1 MKKEKYQ
8 VSGMTCASCAGSI
21 QNALKK
27 LDGVTSVS
35 VNLASETL
43 SIDYDSSVITREQI
57 SEVVDNL
64 GYKISNSDLQEVNL
78 EIVGMTCASCAAR
91 ITKD

>member
-35 VNLASETL
+35 VNLAGETL
-43 SIDYDSSVITREQI
+43 V
-57 SEVVDNL
+57 
-64 GYKISNSDLQEVNL
+64 
-78 EIVGMTCASCAAR
+78 
-91 ITKD
+91 